1 VGEIAV
7 GGGWI
12 GDNHYAE
19 SGAVGGDVAGHRV
32 LKGDGVGGIHTKAT
46 KGGEIDVG
54 LGFTDGDVVTAGDE
68 IEKLQHAAMGE
79 VTFDVGVGR
88 VGCEADAQAGVAGGV
103 EQCKRTG
110 QGWSGEGEGARGDA
124 VAFFKDDAVGV
135 PGIGGPIVVNDVG
148 MADDVVKFVAIDR
161 DAVLGVDLHPGID
174 QHRFGVHQ
182 QSVKIKYESAQH
194 GEGSTFCGGRLDAS
208 GESIL
213 VVRMIGHIRPAAA
226 RPLLFATAS
235 LFLMTSALADTKP
248 TTRNRAE
255 IAADYKWDFSPIYT
269 DWAAWEQGMKDTEAK
284 MDAFA
289 ALKGTLK
296 DGPSAVLAAYRL
308 FDEIG
313 ILQYRVFRYPQ
324 LQRDTDTRNQDVAG
338 KLQRVQALFA
348 KFGTA
353 TAWFNPEL
361 LAVPEATML
370 GWLDT
375 TPDLAPYRFPILDAY
390 RQQKHV
396 LDEKGEQLLSYATR
410 FNETPRSVY
419 SELSTSDIQFP
430 TITLTDGKEVK
441 LSPGAYQSILA
452 TNYNQA
458 DRAKA
463 FEAYLKTYEATKN
476 TYAAIYRGILERGWF
491 MAQARDYPTTLA
503 RALDG
508 NAIPVE
514 VYTTLI
520 DTVRAGT
527 APLQRYI
534 KLRQKI
540 LGLETYH
547 LYDGQIPLVKDD
559 TVWPYKPAR
568 DLVRASVAPLGA
580 EYQAKLSELLDGNR
594 LDVYE
599 NDGKRSGA
607 YSAGVYG
614 VGPYVLMNYNDTQD
628 AVFTFAHEMGHAMH
642 TRLSEENQPFVTADY
657 TIFVAEVASTINERL
672 MLEKLLSESK
682 EPKERFLLLQHAID
696 SIVGTFYTQVLFAD
710 FEYRAHTLA
719 EKGEPLTA
727 DVFSTLY
734 DDLLKAYYG
743 DAIVRDDLYRYT
755 WTRIPH
761 FYNSPY
767 YVYQYA
773 TCFASSAQLYKAI
786 NTGTPAERAAA
797 TERYLTLL
805 KSGGNDHPMEQLR
818 KAGVDLSKRE
828 TVQAVID
835 QMDELVTRLEAEAAK
850 LP

>member
-1 VGEIAV
+1 MNGRWVGHDDDAQ
-7 GGGWI
+7 
-12 GDNHYAE
+12 
-19 SGAVGGDVAGHRV
+19 SGAVGGDVTGHGI
-32 LKGDGVGGIHTKAT
+32 LEGDGVGSVYAKTSQS
-46 KGGEIDVG
+46 GEIDVG
-54 LGFTDGDVVTAGDE
+54 LGFADGDIVTAGDE
-68 IEKLQHAAMGE
+68 IEKLQHVAMGE
-79 VTFDVGVGR
+79 VTLDVGVRG
-88 VGCEADAQAGVAGGV
+88 VGGETDAQAGVAGGIEQV
-103 EQCKRTG
+103 ERTG
-110 QGWSGEGEGARGDA
+110 QRRRGKGQGACRGTVTLFEHGAIGVRGISGPVIVHDI
-124 VAFFKDDAVGV
+124 GV
-135 PGIGGPIVVNDVG
+135 T
-148 MADDVVKFVAIDR
+148 DDVVELITVDG
-161 DAVLGVDLHPGID
+161 DAVLGVELHPGVD

-182 QSVKIKYESAQH
+182 QSVEIEYERAQH
-194 GEGSTFCGGRLDAS
+194 GKGITFRGGRLDAS
-208 GESIL
+208 DESSL
-213 VVRMIGHIRPAAA
+213 VMRMIGSIRPSAA
-226 RPLLFATAS
+226 RPLLIATAS
-235 LFLMTSALADTKP
+235 LFLMTSVLADTKP

-255 IAADYKWDFSPIYT
+255 IAADFKWDFSPIYA

-296 DGPSAVLAAYRL
+296 DGPASVLAAYRL

-324 LQRDTDTRNQDVAG
+324 LQRDTDTRNQDVGG

-361 LAVPEATML
+361 LAVPEDMMR
-370 GWLDT
+370 GWLDA
-375 TPDLAPYRFPILDAY
+375 TPELAPYRFPILDAY

-396 LDEKGEQLLSYATR
+396 LDEKGEKLLSYATR

-419 SELSTSDIQFP
+419 SELSTSDIKFP
-430 TITLTDGKEVK
+430 TITLADGKEVT

-514 VYTTLI
+514 VYTTLV

-527 APLQRYI
+527 APLQRYF

-642 TRLSEENQPFVTADY
+642 TRLSEDNQPFVTADY

-672 MLEKLLSESK
+672 LLEKLLAESK
-682 EPKERFLLLQHAID
+682 DPKERFLLLQHAID

-727 DVFSTLY
+727 DVFSALY

-743 DAIVRDDLYRYT
+743 DAIVRDSLYRYT

-773 TCFASSAQLYKAI
+773 TCFASSAQLYKAM
-786 NTGTPAERAAA
+786 NTGTPGERAAA

-835 QMDELVTRLEAEAAK
+835 QMNELVTRLEAEAAK
-850 LP
+850 LK

>member
-1 VGEIAV
+1 MTV
-7 GGGWI
+7 
-12 GDNHYAE
+12 
-19 SGAVGGDVAGHRV
+19 
-32 LKGDGVGGIHTKAT
+32 
-46 KGGEIDVG
+46 
-54 LGFTDGDVVTAGDE
+54 
-68 IEKLQHAAMGE
+68 
-79 VTFDVGVGR
+79 
-88 VGCEADAQAGVAGGV
+88 
-103 EQCKRTG
+103 
-110 QGWSGEGEGARGDA
+110 
-124 VAFFKDDAVGV
+124 
-135 PGIGGPIVVNDVG
+135 
-148 MADDVVKFVAIDR
+148 
-161 DAVLGVDLHPGID
+161 
-174 QHRFGVHQ
+174 
-182 QSVKIKYESAQH
+182 
-194 GEGSTFCGGRLDAS
+194 
-208 GESIL
+208 
-213 VVRMIGHIRPAAA
+213 
-226 RPLLFATAS
+226 RPLLLATAS
-235 LFLMTSALADTKP
+235 LFLMTHAFAQPKP
-248 TTRNRAE
+248 ATRNRAE
-255 IAADYKWDFSPIYT
+255 IASDYKWDFSPIYPE
-269 DWAAWEQGMKDTEAK
+269 WAAWEQGMKDIEVK

-296 DGPSAVLAAYRL
+296 DGPAAVLKAYRL
-308 FDEIG
+308 QDDVG

-324 LQRDTDTRNQDVAG
+324 LQRDTDTRNQEVAG
-338 KLQRVQALFA
+338 RLQRVQSLFA

-353 TAWFNPEL
+353 TAWFTPEL
-361 LAVPEATML
+361 LAIPEATMR
-370 GWLDT
+370 GWLDA

-396 LDEKGEQLLSYATR
+396 LDEKGEKLLSFATR

-419 SELSTSDIQFP
+419 SELSTSDIKFP
-430 TITLTDGKEVK
+430 TITLADGKDVT

-491 MAQARDYPTTLA
+491 LAQARDYPSTLA

-514 VYTTLI
+514 VYTTLV

-527 APLQRYI
+527 APLQRYLR
-534 KLRQKI
+534 LRQKI

-559 TVWPYKPAR
+559 TVWPYAPAR
-568 DLVRASVAPLGA
+568 ALVRESVAPLGA
-580 EYQAKLSELLDGNR
+580 EYQAKYTELLERNR

-599 NDGKRSGA
+599 NEGKRSGA

-614 VGPYVLMNYNDTQD
+614 VGPYVLMNYNDTLD

-642 TRLSEENQPFVTADY
+642 TRLSEENQPFVTSDY
-657 TIFVAEVASTINERL
+657 TIFVAEVASTTNERL
-672 MLEKLLSESK
+672 LLEKLLAASAD
-682 EPKERFLLLQHAID
+682 PKERFLLLQHAID

-727 DVFSTLY
+727 DVFSELY
-734 DDLLKAYYG
+734 GGLLKAYYG
-743 DAIVRDDLYRYT
+743 DAVAADPLYRYT

-773 TCFASSAQLYKAI
+773 TCFASSAQLYKAM
-786 NTGTPAERAAA
+786 NTGSPAERAAA

-818 KAGVDLSKRE
+818 KAGVDLAQPEAVR
-828 TVQAVID
+828 AVID

-850 LP
+850 LK